1 MKPSLGAYD
10 WWPYRDRP
18 KVVWPNGARIAFWV
32 APNIEFYELDP
43 PLNPTRRAWPRPY
56 PDNEAYSVRDYG
68 NRVGHWRLMELLD
81 RHGIRGS
88 VSLSIALLDH
98 HPEIIEACAEREWE
112 FFSHGIYNTRF
123 TYGMSEDE
131 EREMI
136 RDSIQSVQKAT
147 GQRISGWLAPALT
160 YTEKTIDLLADMGL
174 SYTCDL
180 FHDDQ
185 VTPVKTPTGK
195 LCSVPYSLEY
205 NDSIAF
211 QVNNL
216 PPRRY
221 FDMLKA
227 GFDRLYEEGAES
239 GTVMCIPLHAY
250 LVSHPYRMESFAQIL
265 EYICGHDDVWVT
277 TAGEIAQYW
286 TENYWDAAMSDIAR
300 SNPS

>member
-1 MKPSLGAYD
+1 
-10 WWPYRDRP
+10 
-18 KVVWPNGARIAFWV
+18 
-32 APNIEFYELDP
+32 
-43 PLNPTRRAWPRPY
+43 
-56 PDNEAYSVRDYG
+56 
-68 NRVGHWRLMELLD
+68 
-81 RHGIRGS
+81 
-88 VSLSIALLDH
+88 
-98 HPEIIEACAEREWE
+98 
-112 FFSHGIYNTRF
+112 
-123 TYGMSEDE
+123 MSEDE

-160 YTEKTIDLLADMGL
+160 YTDRTIDLLAEMGL

-185 VTPVKTPTGK
+185 VTPVNTPTGK

-227 GFDRLYEEGAES
+227 GFDRLYEEGADS

-277 TAGEIAQYW
+277 TAGEIAKYW
-286 TENYWDAAMSDIAR
+286 TENYWDAAVSDIAR
-300 SNPS
+300 GNA